1 MATPSRLAGSFAQ
14 RYRNHA
20 AAADD
25 PEALA
30 VLANTPLTEL
40 PTRQHL
46 RTEGLSLAARLH
58 ASCAA
63 LHEGLRHARNEGDVL
78 TDASGSMCTR
88 LRGGHAATDVLLSQT
103 HRLRHELAATE
114 RRQALVTAFG
124 RAYALSE
131 EDEALLNAP
140 AGGSAALGDS
150 APLLAVLDNVKA
162 IRARAAAL
170 SAEHPLALQLG
181 VGAAAQTERGY
192 GLLFRWLD
200 AQCRAL
206 PVRCPEAQLE
216 PLARAVDA
224 LRAQPA
230 LLATCA
236 DEVAAGRQPQLLARF
251 EAALAEPMEEE
262 GGVGGEAAMLPP
274 LHAALVDLRACLEAE
289 ARLFRMML
297 VASDREGAAMEV
309 GSATDLLVPIASA
322 TALLAAPL
330 HRHVHRLLAGASL
343 DTVHAAGSRLSL
355 SHRVLTVLHEHAVAL
370 APLVDTA
377 LASAIS
383 GGTPPEATQLPE
395 VAAAAANKADDAVAS
410 DTPPSNKDEA
420 PPLVVAMRA
429 CLALATSEFERS
441 RGALLAHLKGAGALA
456 GGVTSVASSAAPA
469 GDVGEGVAAL
479 EMLLDAHEQTS
490 AIRGDD
496 DADETPAA
504 AETQLEASVTD
515 ADVAAAARA
524 EALVS
529 EIVGVVL
536 ANCKAAASGRGTLPL
551 PLVGGSPAF
560 GGPLARLARPGG
572 STGASDAE
580 RLIWLLNSIETLRGT
595 LAVRLS
601 AGGGTD
607 VAAAAATLQSPV
619 AGVAAVVE
627 GSLRL
632 LTAEL
637 NGLLDELA
645 REAAQ
650 DVLHSC
656 GLSAK
661 LAALQTAEAQSSVAM
676 AEMVGLEPLAL
687 SSVMRSFYGV
697 LFRKGDALLA
707 HAELIVSPSLR
718 RQAATQTARTVAS
731 TYQHIHVLISR
742 SGSGYDAPETILLHS
757 PREVE
762 ALLGLM

>member
-25 PEALA
+25 SEALA
-30 VLANTPLTEL
+30 VLADTPLTEL
-40 PTRQHL
+40 PTRQRL
-46 RTEGLSLAARLH
+46 RADGLSLAGKLH
-58 ASCAA
+58 AKCTA
-63 LHEGLRHARNEGDVL
+63 LHDGLRHARGEGDVL
-78 TDASGSMCTR
+78 TEASGSMCSR

-103 HRLRHELAATE
+103 HRLRSELAATE
-114 RRQALVTAFG
+114 RRQALVASFG

-131 EDEALLNAP
+131 ADEALLNAP
-140 AGGSAALGDS
+140 AGSAALGDS
-150 APLLAVLDNVKA
+150 APLLAVLDHVKA

-192 GLLFRWLD
+192 GLLYRWLD

-251 EAALAEPMEEE
+251 ESALAEPMEEE
-262 GGVGGEAAMLPP
+262 GGMGGEAAMLPP

-289 ARLFRMML
+289 VRLFRTML
-297 VASDREGAAMEV
+297 VVSDREGAAM
-309 GSATDLLVPIASA
+309 GSDTDLLAPIASA

-330 HRHVHRLLAGASL
+330 HRHVHRLLAGTPL
-343 DTVHAAGSRLSL
+343 DSTRAAGSQLSL

-370 APLVDTA
+370 APLVDPA
-377 LASAIS
+377 LASAIT
-383 GGTPPEATQLPE
+383 GGTPPE
-395 VAAAAANKADDAVAS
+395 ADDAVAS
-410 DTPPSNKDEA
+410 DKDEA
-420 PPLVVAMRA
+420 PPLVVAMRT

-441 RGALLAHLKGAGALA
+441 RGALLAHLKGTGASA

-469 GDVGEGVAAL
+469 GDVAEGVAAL

-490 AIRGDD
+490 AIRSDD
-496 DADETPAA
+496 DADETPAPSA
-504 AETQLEASVTD
+504 ALTQLEASATD

-529 EIVGVVL
+529 EIVAVLL

-551 PLVGGSPAF
+551 PLGDSTPSF

-601 AGGGTD
+601 AAGGSD
-607 VAAAAATLQSPV
+607 VVAAATLQSPV

-627 GSLRL
+627 ASLRL

-731 TYQHIHVLISR
+731 TYQHIHSLISR
-742 SGSGYDAPETILLHS
+742 SGSGYDAPESILLHS